1 MSESTAGPSTPS
13 RKRSRWQ
20 NSDDNDHEEDQQL
33 IINPA
38 KRRIKLKQPAS
49 SAAPPNRQIPKYP
62 VHSVYVPPR
71 TYHPP
76 ITPSRSVY
84 SYERLNQIEEGTY
97 GVVFRAKDKQTGDIV
112 ALKKLKLDEEKN
124 GFPITALREINALMA
139 CRHENVVGIREVVV
153 GDTLTQVF
161 IVMDFIEHDLKSLL
175 TLMPSPF
182 LQSEIKTLMLQLLS
196 AVKHCHANWIL
207 HRDLKTSNLLM
218 NNRGTI
224 MVADFGLARRY
235 GDPVGVGGMTQL
247 VVTLWYRA
255 PEILLGAETYS
266 TAVDMWSVGCIF
278 AELLLKEPLFQAKN
292 ELELISMIFK
302 LLGPPTN
309 NTWPA
314 YSSLPLAQTIT
325 LPPPHPHQFRQK
337 FQYMTTAGI
346 DLLMSMLT
354 YDPDQRISAEEALE
368 HPYFTFV
375 LFIAR
380 SCYKFNEVHRESPL
394 PKHPDL
400 FGSFPSAA
408 AGEKKRKVFDS
419 PSAPARA
426 SDYKVLT
433 EFDM

>member
-1 MSESTAGPSTPS
+1 M
-13 RKRSRWQ
+13 
-20 NSDDNDHEEDQQL
+20 
-33 IINPA
+33 
-38 KRRIKLKQPAS
+38 
-49 SAAPPNRQIPKYP
+49 
-62 VHSVYVPPR
+62 V
-71 TYHPP
+71 
-76 ITPSRSVY
+76 PSRSVY
-84 SYERLNQIEEGTY
+84 CYERLNQIEEGTY

-112 ALKKLKLDEEKN
+112 ALKKLKLEEEKN
-124 GFPITALREINALMA
+124 GFPITSLREINALIA

-255 PEILLGAETYS
+255 PEILLGAEKYS

-309 NTWPA
+309 NSWPG
-314 YSSLPLAQTIT
+314 YSSLPLTKTIN
-325 LPPPHPHQFRQK
+325 LPSPQPHQFRQK
-337 FQYMTTAGI
+337 FQYMTAAGI
-346 DLLMSMLT
+346 DLLMSLLT
-354 YDPDQRISAEEALE
+354 YDPDQRISAEEALD
-368 HPYFTFV
+368 HPYFT
-375 LFIAR
+375 
-380 SCYKFNEVHRESPL
+380 ESPL

-419 PSAPARA
+419 PSAPTRA
-426 SDYKVLT
+426 ADHKLFT
-433 EFDM
+433 EFDPDM